1 MKHSDHPLI
10 GRKNELA
17 MLTAILE
24 AERHVL
30 IEGPV
35 GVGKTH
41 LAESA
46 AQGLGRSVIRVD
58 GDERFTEDKMTGWFD
73 PPAVLAHGYTDQAF
87 QPGPLYRAM
96 TDGAVLFINE
106 LNRMPEGVQNVL
118 LPVLDEQR
126 LEVPRLGPITAAVGF
141 QVVATQNPRE
151 FVGTALV
158 SEALRDRFELLV
170 LDYQSFDEEKEIVRQ
185 ITNITN
191 DQIISQS
198 VFVARA
204 TRTHPLI
211 KRGASVRAAVSI
223 ALIASRLDGED
234 AVEKAAMMALPTRVE
249 FKEDLEEEPRQYFT
263 TFLDDIFKKKTKN
276 PKSRIGTRSF
286 PGTGPPG
293 RRPTEHFRS
302 ALCLS

>member
-24 AERHVL
+24 ADRHVL

-46 AQGLGRSVIRVD
+46 AHRLGRAVVRVD

-73 PPAVLAHGYTDQAF
+73 PPTVMAYGYVDQAF
-87 QPGPLYRAM
+87 QPGPLHRAM
-96 TDGAVLFINE
+96 TDGAVLFVNE

-118 LPVLDEQR
+118 LPVLDEKH
-126 LEVPRLGPITAAVGF
+126 LEVPRLGPITAAAGF
-141 QVVATQNPRE
+141 QVIATQNPRE

-170 LDYQSFDEEKEIVRQ
+170 LDYQNFDEEKEIVRQ
-185 ITNITN
+185 ITSIAN
-191 DQIISQS
+191 DRIISQS

-223 ALIASRLDGED
+223 ALIASGLNGED
-234 AVEKAAMMALPTRVE
+234 AVERAAMIALPTRVE
-249 FKEDLEEEPRQYFT
+249 FKEDLEEDPRQYFT
-263 TFLDDIFKKKTKN
+263 TFLDDVFKKKTTN
-276 PKSRIGTRSF
+276 PKSRIGTRSL
-286 PGTGPPG
+286 PGTGPEG
-293 RRPTEHFRS
+293 RRSTKHFRP
-302 ALCLS
+302 ALCFS

>member
-1 MKHSDHPLI
+1 VKHSDHPLI
-10 GRKNELA
+10 GRKDELA

-24 AERHVL
+24 AGRHAL

-46 AQGLGRSVIRVD
+46 ARQLSRSVIRVD

-73 PPAVLAHGYTDQAF
+73 PPAVMAHGYTDQAF
-87 QPGPLYRAM
+87 QPGPLHQAM
-96 TDGAVLFINE
+96 INGAVLFINE

-118 LPVLDEQR
+118 LPVMDEKR
-126 LEVPRLGPITAAVGF
+126 LEVPRLGPVTAVAGF
-141 QVVATQNPRE
+141 QVIATQNPRE

-185 ITNITN
+185 ITSITN
-191 DQIISQS
+191 DRILSQS

-249 FKEDLEEEPRQYFT
+249 FKEDLEEDPKQHFT
-263 TFLDDIFKKKTKN
+263 TFLDDVFKKKTTN
-276 PKSRIGTRSF
+276 PKSRIGTPSL
-286 PGTGPPG
+286 PGTGPKG
-293 RRPTEHFRS
+293 RRSTEYLRP
-302 ALCLS
+302 ALCFS